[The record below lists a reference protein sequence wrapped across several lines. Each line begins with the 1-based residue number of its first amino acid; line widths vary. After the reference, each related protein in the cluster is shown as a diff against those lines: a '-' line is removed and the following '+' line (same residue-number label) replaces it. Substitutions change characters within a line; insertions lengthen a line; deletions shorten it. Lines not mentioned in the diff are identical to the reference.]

1 MVKVT
6 TERLPDAQV
15 VLNIE
20 VEPEAVAKA
29 TDRAFQ
35 SIAQRVRVPGFR
47 PGKAPRAMV
56 ERMIGGPAVVRQEGI
71 EKLIPEAYRSA
82 LIESGI
88 EPIDQPEIE
97 ITSVD
102 PLVVKATVSVQPTVT
117 IGDYKSIRIPQL
129 AVEVPYERINETIER
144 IRDQQTTWA
153 PVERAARIGDRLSAD
168 VEATLSTG
176 STLVDAMGQPL
187 WPSDAGDSI
196 LSNSKAQIEVDLSD
210 RWPAPGFHEQIVGL
224 AKGDE
229 KRFILTLPD
238 DYFKEEHRG
247 KPAIFHVTVHE
258 VLEST
263 VPSLN
268 DDFAKSV
275 SDFETFDALRDNV
288 RSGLQAQMDLES
300 RRTFQDSVLKEV
312 VSRSEFEIPP
322 AMIRREL
329 DRMVHNF
336 GHMLEQQR
344 LTLDQYVK
352 LTGKTPEA
360 LREEFRPQ
368 AEGTLRSFLAM
379 REIARL
385 ESIVVDAEEIAAE
398 VQRMLATVSD
408 PKRLQAAQAHLQQP
422 SQLAEIEATLWE
434 RRVIAFLV
442 ENAQQETV
450 ATAEDSPEEA
460 ETENSES
467 LEATDSLAVDA
478 ESKGKT
484 PSAAQ
489 AASEKIESA
498 AE

>member
-15 VLNIE
+15 VLSIE
-20 VEPEAVAKA
+20 VEPEVVAKA

-35 SIAQRVRVPGFR
+35 SISQRVRVPGFR

-56 ERMIGGPAVVRQEGI
+56 ERMIGGPDVVRQEGI
-71 EKLIPEAYRSA
+71 EKLIPEVYRSA
-82 LIESGI
+82 LVESGV
-88 EPIDQPEIE
+88 EPIDQPEFE
-97 ITSVD
+97 ISSVD

-117 IGDYKSIRIPQL
+117 VGDYKSVRIPHL

-153 PVERAARIGDRLSAD
+153 PVERPAKVGDRLSAD

-176 STLVDAMGQPL
+176 SSLVDATGQPM
-187 WPSDAGDSI
+187 WPTDAADSI
-196 LSNSKAQIEVDLSD
+196 LSNSKAQIEIDPND
-210 RWPAPGFHEQIVGL
+210 RWPAPGFHGQIVGL
-224 AKGDE
+224 SKGSE
-229 KRFILTLPD
+229 KRFLLTLPD

-247 KPAIFHVTVHE
+247 KSALFQVTVHE

-263 VPSLN
+263 VPALN

-275 SDFETFDALRDNV
+275 GDFETFEALRENI
-288 RSGLQAQMDLES
+288 RGGLQAQMEQES
-300 RRTFQDSVLKEV
+300 RRTYQDSVLKEIV
-312 VSRSEFEIPP
+312 GLSHFEIPP

-379 REIARL
+379 REIARS
-385 ESIVVDAEEIAAE
+385 ESIVVDNEEIADE
-398 VQRMLATVSD
+398 VQRMLATVTD
-408 PKRLQAAQAHLQQP
+408 PKQLQAARAHLAQP
-422 SQLAEIEATLWE
+422 ARLAEIEATLWE
-434 RRVIAFLV
+434 RRVIEFLV
-442 ENAQQETV
+442 TNAQQPSDGAADALTEALDGPESALPADPVTEEV
-450 ATAEDSPEEA
+450 SEAGEIDSGKSTPEET
-460 ETENSES
+460 ET
-467 LEATDSLAVDA
+467 APDQ
-478 ESKGKT
+478 K
-484 PSAAQ
+484 
-489 AASEKIESA
+489 
-498 AE
+498 